1 VKEMKEKHKLIMKKP
16 RKELIA
22 DIKLIG
28 FKIKPYKLWF
38 MSRKELER
46 LFNYWLTIWRDLI
59 EDKDDPMHFENDIKP
74 QIEELKKKLGVEFKE
89 IKE

>member
-1 VKEMKEKHKLIMKKP
+1 MFMKKT

-38 MSRKELER
+38 MSRKKLER
-46 LFNYWLTIWRDLI
+46 LVKEWQVLINFRKSGGIEIEYDVHPNTHLNYLNYIVLTPELEKWN
-59 EDKDDPMHFENDIKP
+59 EDEN
-74 QIEELKKKLGVEFKE
+74 
-89 IKE
+89 

>member
-1 VKEMKEKHKLIMKKP
+1 MFMKKP

-38 MSRKELER
+38 MSRKKLER
-46 LFNYWLTIWRDLI
+46 LVKEWQVVIDFRKNWIQLDTKIEYDVHPNTHLDYLNYIVLTPELEKWN
-59 EDKDDPMHFENDIKP
+59 EDEKRT
-74 QIEELKKKLGVEFKE
+74 
-89 IKE
+89 

>member
-1 VKEMKEKHKLIMKKP
+1 MFMNKP

-38 MSRKELER
+38 MSRKKLER
-46 LFNYWLTIWRDLI
+46 LVKEWQVLIDFRKNDGTEIVYAVHPKTYLNYNVLT
-59 EDKDDPMHFENDIKP
+59 P
-74 QIEELKKKLGVEFKE
+74 ELEKVG
-89 IKE
+89 